1 MMEPSLWRVGIE
13 PSPAL
18 QRAGVR
24 MFLSTASNGSVTGER
39 ETSKMTMTTRV
50 AGVTLFEEQ
59 AQRVSLTRRGGGQ
72 P

>member
-1 MMEPSLWRVGIE
+1 MMEPSLWRAGIE
-13 PSPAL
+13 PE
-18 QRAGVR
+18 RAGVR

-59 AQRVSLTRRGGGQ
+59 AQRASLTRRGGVS
-72 P
+72 PEV